1 MKDFGP
7 KFYDVGSKIDSSN
20 QFAITGKRTFAQ
32 NSQDYEALDI
42 QLKSF
47 DNDYQLQVPNQS

>member
-20 QFAITGKRTFAQ
+20 QFAIAGKRTFAQ

-47 DNDYQLQVPNQS
+47 DNDYQLQVPN